1 MKTAIVAEGGG
12 QRGIYTAGV
21 LDAFLAARFDP
32 FDEGIGVSA
41 GAQNLLTYFLEQP
54 GYARRAIAELTAAP
68 DFFVPY
74 RWFGARGMLD
84 LDGYFE
90 RTLRDPDYLLPYQR
104 FEELRGQRRLVFVAT
119 DRESLEPVYLEPDAG
134 SAMAWMKASSAVP
147 FLYRS
152 GVPFGDR
159 CLVDGGVADPLPVR
173 YAYARGARRILV
185 VRTVGEA
192 GGGGADWRQPFAR
205 MGRAGALPVAMRRML
220 ECHEAACRDAEAFMS
235 TPPDDLELV
244 QLRPRSPLESQLFG
258 SRSESLVADHR
269 AGLVDGERTR
279 VELARWAVDRAKGCP
294 SEARERTAGRRDPV
308 SGGAVA
314 ATIV

>member
-21 LDAFLAARFDP
+21 LDAFLAAGFNP
-32 FDEGIGVSA
+32 FEEGVGVSA
-41 GAQNLLTYFLEQP
+41 GAQNLLTFFLRRP

-74 RWFGARGMLD
+74 RWFGARGIID

-104 FEELRGQRRLVFVAT
+104 VETLREQRRLVFVAT
-119 DRESLEPVYLEPDAG
+119 DRESLDPVYLEPDAET
-134 SAMAWMKASSAVP
+134 AMHWLKASSAVP

-173 YAYARGARRILV
+173 HAYERGARRILL
-185 VRTVGEA
+185 VRTVGEGSEDCA
-192 GGGGADWRQPFAR
+192 GWRQRFAR
-205 MGRAGALPVAMRRML
+205 MGRLGALPLAMRRML
-220 ECHEAACRDAEAFMS
+220 ERHEAACREAEAFVAS
-235 TPPDDLELV
+235 PPDDLELV
-244 QLRPRSPLESQLFG
+244 QARPREPLRSQLFG
-258 SRSESLVADHR
+258 SRSESIVADHGVGV
-269 AGLVDGERTR
+269 ADGERLLGR
-279 VELARWAVDRAKGCP
+279 IAHWGSEPARAPRPVAIDP
-294 SEARERTAGRRDPV
+294 SASSLSEIRESVTP
-308 SGGAVA
+308 
-314 ATIV
+314 IV